1 MKDLN
6 EADSRRLGHMLCGR
20 PKRGVKSNL
29 REGRS
34 KARVE
39 LVLWSLALPAR
50 STRVLQGGYDSG

>member
-1 MKDLN
+1 
-6 EADSRRLGHMLCGR
+6 MLCGR